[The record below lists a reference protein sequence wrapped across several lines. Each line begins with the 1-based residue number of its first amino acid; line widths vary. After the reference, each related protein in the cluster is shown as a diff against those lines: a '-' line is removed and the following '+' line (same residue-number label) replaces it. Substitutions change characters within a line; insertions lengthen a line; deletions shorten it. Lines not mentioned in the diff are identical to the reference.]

1 MLVSKCSTFDFSEQK
16 PPAGDPDVFRYRTYR
31 NPCLCYCR
39 QNEMHHAES
48 SNQVPRDRLCVK
60 GNWPTTH
67 NQMLPIH
74 FVVLPFVSIPFVA
87 IHFVP
92 IPHVVPPRRGSII
105 GRTDESSEKSHNFN
119 EIKQYLMNTLYLYF
133 SGIINLLILHTT
145 NIYFFFEEK
154 VLLKSFVCNII
165 LLLKLGKKLF
175 FV

>member
-1 MLVSKCSTFDFSEQK
+1 MCSDTERTETLASATVVKMRCTMQKAPTKCLAIAFVLKETD
-16 PPAGDPDVFRYRTYR
+16 PPLITKCYRYILQCYPLFRYLSQRYTLFRYLMQSR
-31 NPCLCYCR
+31 
-39 QNEMHHAES
+39 
-48 SNQVPRDRLCVK
+48 
-60 GNWPTTH
+60 
-67 NQMLPIH
+67 
-74 FVVLPFVSIPFVA
+74 
-87 IHFVP
+87 
-92 IPHVVPPRRGSII
+92 RRGSII